1 MDETDQRLIAALRKD
16 GRAPISTLAA
26 TLGLSRATV
35 RQRLDRLRQSGEIVG
50 FTVVLRRDTA
60 HAPVR
65 GLMMIAIEG
74 RGTERVIRQLSA
86 MVAVEALH
94 TTNGKW
100 DVIVELGADSLEQLD
115 GILRAIRL
123 LDGVA
128 TSETN
133 LLLATRKQ
141 LRAAAPGQPGVQSPK
156 S

>member
-1 MDETDQRLIAALRKD
+1 MDARDQNFIAVLQKD
-16 GRAPISTLAA
+16 GRASISALA
-26 TLGLSRATV
+26 TDLGLSRTTV
-35 RQRLDRLRQSGEIVG
+35 KARLDRLIASGEIVG
-50 FTVVLRRDTA
+50 FTVVTKGDTA

-86 MVAVEALH
+86 MLAVEALH

-100 DVIVELGADSLEQLD
+100 DLIVELAANSLEELD
-115 GILRAIRL
+115 GILRKIRL

-133 LLLATRKQ
+133 LLLATRKMA
-141 LRAAAPGQPGVQSPK
+141 RAAR
-156 S
+156 